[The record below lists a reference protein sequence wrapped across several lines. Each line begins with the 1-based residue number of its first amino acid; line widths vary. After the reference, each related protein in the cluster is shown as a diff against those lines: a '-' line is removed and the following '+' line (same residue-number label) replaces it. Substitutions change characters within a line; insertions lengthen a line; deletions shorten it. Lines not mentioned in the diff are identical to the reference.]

1 MEHDPRQQFADL
13 MASVMANAVRTA
25 IEYDDNNGMLKPA
38 VEFIQK
44 ALNTDAH
51 IAYNLDPL
59 DGDMAVYIAPYDTT
73 QIDPMFETD
82 AVMLSDII
90 SSEAGCAEDE
100 NAFWVA
106 LEAAITLAK
115 KKVVR

>member
-1 MEHDPRQQFADL
+1 MGHDPRQQFADL
-13 MASVMANAVRTA
+13 MARVMSSAVRTA
-25 IEYDDNNGMLKPA
+25 IEYDDNNDMLKPA
-38 VEFIQK
+38 VEYIQK
-44 ALNTDAH
+44 ALNTSAH

-59 DGDMAVYIAPYDTT
+59 DEDMAVYIAPYDINE
-73 QIDPMFETD
+73 IDPMFETD

-90 SSEAGCAEDE
+90 ASEAGRAEDE